1 MILEIDTSILD
12 RIPTLSI
19 NQLVFLTLVLNDIK
33 TINQDIQKLLS
44 LVNEEEIQ
52 ELETQGLISIQY
64 DRDTQVI
71 SKTEKQKNF
80 LKKIKLCLICFMTN
94 FQFTL

>member
-52 ELETQGLISIQY
+52 ELETQGLISINM
-64 DRDTQVI
+64 I
-71 SKTEKQKNF
+71 EIPKS
-80 LKKIKLCLICFMTN
+80 
-94 FQFTL
+94 

>member
-33 TINQDIQKLLS
+33 TINQDIQRLLS

-52 ELETQGLISIQY
+52 ELETQGLISI
-64 DRDTQVI
+64 
-71 SKTEKQKNF
+71 
-80 LKKIKLCLICFMTN
+80 
-94 FQFTL
+94 